1 MDRADINHIKELKER
16 LSQAEG
22 KERDVLRAELAEE
35 EEKIRMEQAIFD
47 FEKALE
53 QDLSSFNRYLAGAV
67 DHLRRSP
74 YPYDAKPY
82 LEKARG
88 LIKDMMHMLKEM
100 KSLEDTL
107 IRLTRVEKEFL
118 KKEQKTV

>member
-16 LSQAEG
+16 LSRAEG
-22 KERDVLRAELAEE
+22 KERDVLRAELAGEAE
-35 EEKIRMEQAIFD
+35 NIRMEQAIFD

-53 QDLSSFNRYLAGAV
+53 QDLSSFNRYLTQAV

-74 YPYDAKPY
+74 YPHDTKPY

-88 LIKDMMHMLKEM
+88 ILTDMMHMLKDM
-100 KSLEDTL
+100 KSVEDTL